1 MQIFQ
6 GYAEKKSLKSILQ
19 EKLTAYRIGG
29 TNSITDLATKR
40 LS

>member
-1 MQIFQ
+1 MQK
-6 GYAEKKSLKSILQ
+6 KKSLESILQ

-29 TNSITDLATKR
+29 ASSITDLATKR